1 MLPQCLVLA
10 VRDPEPLGR
19 YERRVDAWGQAAADS
34 PTFVSWTQTI
44 PNSPVVCHLAVA
56 PGIPAGQ
63 YTRWTKDGGCVIGI
77 KRPNDDYLG
86 GDSCHFGRLADRD
99 YQQFLAM
106 ARKQW
111 GLPPWPDLDL
121 PPVEDL
127 SSWRWVR

>member
-1 MLPQCLVLA
+1 M
-10 VRDPEPLGR
+10 
-19 YERRVDAWGQAAADS
+19 
-34 PTFVSWTQTI
+34 SWTQTI